1 MMETMGNDVVLP
13 CVNTGTPRPQVYWI
27 DGQNNLITSGPDMQG
42 DDRYKVS
49 DSGISKTSLHLA
61 VLFMSTY
68 TAQYYYKMENI
79 FE

>member
-13 CVNTGTPRPQVYWI
+13 CVNTGIPRPQVYWI

-49 DSGISKTSLHLA
+49 D
-61 VLFMSTY
+61 
-68 TAQYYYKMENI
+68 
-79 FE
+79 